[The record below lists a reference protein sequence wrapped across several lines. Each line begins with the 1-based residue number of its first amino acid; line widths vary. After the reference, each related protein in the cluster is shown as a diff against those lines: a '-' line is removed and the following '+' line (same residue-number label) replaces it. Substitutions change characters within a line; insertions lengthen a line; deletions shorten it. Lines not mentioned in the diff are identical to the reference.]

1 MFPGNINPKQM
12 QTIMKRMG
20 IRVEEVEAQR
30 VVIERVDKNIIIENP
45 QVMITKMPNQDIY
58 QIMGNVVDEEKEA
71 KVEINEDDVK
81 MVAEQAG
88 VGDEEAKK
96 ALEENNGD
104 IAAAIM
110 KLKG

>member
-1 MFPGNINPKQM
+1 MFPGNVNPKQM

-20 IRVEEVEAQR
+20 IRVEEVDAQR
-30 VVIERVDKNIIIENP
+30 VVIEGADKNIIIENP
-45 QVMITKMPNQDIY
+45 QVMITKMPNQDIF
-58 QIMGNVVDEEKEA
+58 QIMGTVVDEEKEA
-71 KVEINEDDVK
+71 KVEIDEEDVK

-88 VGDEEAKK
+88 VKEEEARK

-104 IAAAIM
+104 IAAAIL